1 MAPRLAGV
9 LHGIGD
15 ACYSAGGF
23 VVPLMINAM
32 ITDDPYLIRLRV
44 LWTRLNNLVMFLTGI
59 LNGRTILIKF
69 LECCVVRLRWLFRKG
84 FTSNFV
90 FYRVEKV
97 FQGEILYKLL
107 VY

>member
-32 ITDDPYLIRLRV
+32 ITDDPYLIRSGLYGFDFKQ
-44 LWTRLNNLVMFLTGI
+44 LVSESSHTSRHLSD
-59 LNGRTILIKF
+59 
-69 LECCVVRLRWLFRKG
+69 RKHEL
-84 FTSNFV
+84 S
-90 FYRVEKV
+90 K
-97 FQGEILYKLL
+97 
-107 VY
+107 

>member
-32 ITDDPYLIRLRV
+32 ITDDPYLISSWNIV
-44 LWTRLNNLVMFLTGI
+44 WYVCAAFSEGVSFI
-59 LNGRTILIKF
+59 S
-69 LECCVVRLRWLFRKG
+69 WLAM
-84 FTSNFV
+84 SHM
-90 FYRVEKV
+90 
-97 FQGEILYKLL
+97 
-107 VY
+107 